1 MLDVAHDVPI
11 SRAAPGGRQIGWR
24 TAGQSWRSRGA
35 ASARLPYAPG
45 HPLGFDTYGMFAPIK
60 VGEEEEGVGE
70 NLHNIGAIAV
80 GGGDA
85 ADGSDDVS
93 ESSRFTG

>member
-1 MLDVAHDVPI
+1 
-11 SRAAPGGRQIGWR
+11 
-24 TAGQSWRSRGA
+24 
-35 ASARLPYAPG
+35 
-45 HPLGFDTYGMFAPIK
+45 MFAPIK